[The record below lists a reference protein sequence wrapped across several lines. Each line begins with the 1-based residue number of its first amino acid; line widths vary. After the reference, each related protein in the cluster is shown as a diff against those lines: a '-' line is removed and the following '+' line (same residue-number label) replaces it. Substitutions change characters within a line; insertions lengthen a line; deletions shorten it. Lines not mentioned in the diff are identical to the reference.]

1 MMYKGVVLSVLA
13 SITFGVLYFYTEFLK
28 PLNSE
33 ETFAWRML
41 ATIPF
46 VTLLMWWMG
55 DLKLISDIKKKKK
68 KQPILILWLI
78 LSSIL
83 CTSQLWLFLWGPING
98 RGLQVSLGYFLLPL
112 VMVLKLTKT
121 TKHAKRHFWL
131 NDVCTCHGLLPS
143 HSA

>member
-55 DLKLISDIKKKKK
+55 DLKLISDILKRVK
-68 KQPILILWLI
+68 KQPI
-78 LSSIL
+78 SI
-83 CTSQLWLFLWGPING
+83 N
-98 RGLQVSLGYFLLPL
+98 
-112 VMVLKLTKT
+112 
-121 TKHAKRHFWL
+121 
-131 NDVCTCHGLLPS
+131 
-143 HSA
+143 

>member
-1 MMYKGVVLSVLA
+1 MYKGVALSVLA

-55 DLKLISDIKKKKK
+55 DLKLISDILKRVK

>member
-1 MMYKGVVLSVLA
+1 MYKGVAFSVLA

-55 DLKLISDIKKKKK
+55 DLKLICDILKRIK

-112 VMVLKLTKT
+112 VMVLIGCVLYKEKLTQ
-121 TKHAKRHFWL
+121 
-131 NDVCTCHGLLPS
+131 
-143 HSA
+143 